1 MAKIGKPS
9 SSNRK
14 GAPPPEFEA
23 STNLN
28 RAPDDDLKPLNFKV
42 SADFKRDFKTY
53 ATVNDISM
61 VQLLQDCFEYY
72 KRSR

>member
-9 SSNRK
+9 ANRK

-23 STNLN
+23 SVNLN

-42 SADFKRDFKTY
+42 KAEFKREFKSY
-53 ATVNDISM
+53 ATSLDMTM
-61 VQLLQDCFEYY
+61 VQLLQDCFAHY
-72 KRSR
+72 KNSR